1 MTGQQGSY
9 VFVIDPKS
17 NTAQQRPIVVTRTA
31 DSLVVIGKGLQ
42 EGERV
47 VTDGQSRLTQGAK
60 VQIRGLQ
67 TATTSSGSVR

>member
-1 MTGQQGSY
+1 

-17 NTAQQRPIVVTRTA
+17 STAQQRPIVVSRMA
-31 DSLVVIGKGLQ
+31 DTLAVISKGLS

-60 VQIRGLQ
+60 VSVKGLQ
-67 TATTSSGSVR
+67 TTSSSGSLP